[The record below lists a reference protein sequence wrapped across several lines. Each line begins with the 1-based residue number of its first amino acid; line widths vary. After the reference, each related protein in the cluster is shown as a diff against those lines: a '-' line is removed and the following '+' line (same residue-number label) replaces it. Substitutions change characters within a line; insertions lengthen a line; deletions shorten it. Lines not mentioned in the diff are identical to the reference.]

1 MQKLKTQRTNL
12 SLTHPSN
19 PTTNSPLVWG
29 ENGWAQLNGNFAEVT
44 KVTSPYEAKKCTRS
58 PSLKTGDRVPP
69 GSPRSPLG
77 GRADR
82 PQPSAAWRGRPGR
95 GRGALGY
102 GGQSRAARGPLA
114 GPARRAGAGVLR
126 EGPHSPPRARGRRPG
141 PPHRTAPWAP
151 EAERPG
157 AAAVVGALRRGLSS
171 PSRTSPG
178 LTCLS
183 RETSTVL
190 TPVISRFRRF
200 SSDLRS
206 MTRRSVIFLPSA

>member
-1 MQKLKTQRTNL
+1 MQNLKTQRTNL

-58 PSLKTGDRVPP
+58 PSLKTGDRAPP

-77 GRADR
+77 GRAGR
-82 PQPSAAWRGRPGR
+82 PQPSAAWRGRPGG

-126 EGPHSPPRARGRRPG
+126 EGPHSPRARAGDARDFPTA
-141 PPHRTAPWAP
+141 PHRGP
-151 EAERPG
+151 
-157 AAAVVGALRRGLSS
+157 RRLS
-171 PSRTSPG
+171 G
-178 LTCLS
+178 QG
-183 RETSTVL
+183 V
-190 TPVISRFRRF
+190 RR
-200 SSDLRS
+200 
-206 MTRRSVIFLPSA
+206 